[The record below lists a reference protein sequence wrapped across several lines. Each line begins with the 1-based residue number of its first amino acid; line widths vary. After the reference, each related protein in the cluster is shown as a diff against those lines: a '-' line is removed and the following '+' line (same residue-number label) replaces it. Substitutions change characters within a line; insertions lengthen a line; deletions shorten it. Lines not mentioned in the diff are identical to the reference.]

1 MGRSGKI
8 AIRRIEDTS
17 SRQVTFSKRRNGLLK
32 KAKEISILC
41 DAQVG
46 VIIFSTTGKLSE
58 FSTTSMNSVIQ
69 RYNRIKEEGN
79 QLMTSMSEVKFWQ
92 MEATTLRQQLETLQE
107 THRYVMGT
115 EVSNMGVEDLQILE
129 NQLETS
135 LQGIRLKKEEILI
148 KEMQELTQKGSL
160 IHQQNVELYNKVY
173 GTSAENCIIQDTD
186 SCGLMNLQISQPE
199 HQTDHGVPMTWQEQG
214 QDILTI
220 TKENSQHYH
229 H

>member
-1 MGRSGKI
+1 MFSLPYNLNIYTFILLHQYLSLFLCENQETLEMGRSGKI

-69 RYNRIKEEGN
+69 RYNRTKDGSN
-79 QLMTSMSEVKFWQ
+79 QLLTSMSEVKFWQ
-92 MEATTLRQQLETLQE
+92 MEATALRQQLETLQE
-107 THRYVMGT
+107 THRQVMGI
-115 EVSNMGVEDLQILE
+115 EVSNMGVEDLQKLE

-135 LQGIRLKKEEILI
+135 LQCIRLKK
-148 KEMQELTQKGSL
+148 
-160 IHQQNVELYNKVY
+160 V
-173 GTSAENCIIQDTD
+173 
-186 SCGLMNLQISQPE
+186 
-199 HQTDHGVPMTWQEQG
+199 
-214 QDILTI
+214 
-220 TKENSQHYH
+220 
-229 H
+229 